1 MVEFSNYVLKSERER
16 KIEEMYEE
24 KKKRIAKSVA
34 LQNAVN
40 LVIAE
45 MSIRQVVISNYVEKV
60 IEVAKKLEKYLSE

>member
-40 LVIAE
+40 LVISE